1 MPNRNF
7 KPIANFEN
15 SQIDALVELMLLTAS
30 ADGNFATSELKQL
43 KQNLLDIDSHWVSE
57 AQLDACIAA
66 ASKRI
71 AESSRNECINDIK
84 VALPDPQQRKTALEF
99 ALSIVTAD
107 GVIRMSEHE
116 MLVELAQKLEVDS
129 AFAGDLILRRLF

>member
-1 MPNRNF
+1 MLTLNF
-7 KPIANFEN
+7 KPIAEFEK

-30 ADGNFATSELKQL
+30 ADGILAIAELKQL
-43 KQNLLDIDSHWVSE
+43 KQNLLEVGSNRVSE
-57 AQLDACIAA
+57 VQLDECIAA
-66 ASKRI
+66 ARKRI
-71 AESSRNECINDIK
+71 AESPRNACINDIK
-84 VALPDPQQRKTALEF
+84 VALPDPQQRRAALEF